1 MLNLAV
7 IILTYNEELH
17 IARAIRSIQ
26 NIAQDIVVID
36 SQSMDRTVDIASGL
50 GARVFQHAFVNQARQ
65 FGWAM
70 THCDVTAEWTMRLDA
85 DEYVEPDLAT
95 NLAAQLPSLPPSV
108 TGINLKRKQIFMDRW
123 IRYGDRYP
131 LVMLRVW
138 RTGMA
143 EIEDRWMDEH
153 LFVTSGA
160 TVTLDGGFADH
171 NLNPLAWFIDKHNKY
186 ATREAIEIITQR
198 HSLNDGCSAVAIGNS
213 STQVGAKRFLKQ
225 SFYEKLPFPIAATLY
240 FLYRYV
246 IRFGFLDGIEG
257 AIYHFL
263 QGYWY
268 RFLVGARVFE
278 LSREIARVPAETDL
292 AAKLTEL
299 TGLPISSN

>member
-17 IARAIRSIQ
+17 IARAIASVR
-26 NIAQDIVVID
+26 NIAQDIVVVD
-36 SQSMDRTVDIASGL
+36 SQSTDGTVDIATGM
-50 GARVFQHAFVNQARQ
+50 GARIFQHPFVNQARQ
-65 FGWAM
+65 FAWAM
-70 THCDVTAEWTMRLDA
+70 TNCDVTSEWIMRLDA
-85 DEYVEPDLAT
+85 DEYIEPDLAAK
-95 NLAAQLPSLPPSV
+95 LATQLSNLPPSV
-108 TGINLKRKQIFMDRW
+108 TGINLKRKHIFMNRW
-123 IRYGDRYP
+123 IRHGDRYP

-138 RTGMA
+138 RAGMA

-153 LFVTSGA
+153 LYVTSGS

-171 NLNPLAWFIDKHNKY
+171 NLNSLAWFIEKHNKY
-186 ATREAIEIITQR
+186 ATREAIEVITRR
-198 HSLNDGCSAVAIGNS
+198 HGITSGSNAVALANS
-213 STQVGAKRFLKQ
+213 STQARTKRFLKQ
-225 SFYEKLPFPIAATLY
+225 SLYEKLPFPVAATLY

-246 IRFGFLDGIEG
+246 VRFGFLDGIEG

-278 LSREIARVPAETDL
+278 LEREVSALGSEQDL
-292 AAKLTEL
+292 IVTLTAL
-299 TGLPISSN
+299 TGFSERP